1 MRRGGFHFFPLGDLL
16 GRYEDAADLALALR
30 PRANLLF
37 DPLDRSGSADE
48 RIAVRALDRTGETS
62 LMHSLPCVG
71 DFREHLVMA
80 SPDWRFQ

>member
-1 MRRGGFHFFPLGDLL
+1 
-16 GRYEDAADLALALR
+16 
-30 PRANLLF
+30 
-37 DPLDRSGSADE
+37 
-48 RIAVRALDRTGETS
+48 